1 MKETAEARTKRILPL
16 TLFSDKNVY
25 MTDAPDNARDIEWY
39 INESPELAEA
49 RAAGVD
55 LWALWANLH
64 RTPEERMRRHGFAI
78 QTMRKLRNAKKI
90 SPREPDEERVVN
102 QS

>member
-1 MKETAEARTKRILPL
+1 M
-16 TLFSDKNVY
+16 SDAVDKSK
-25 MTDAPDNARDIEWY
+25 DIEWFL
-39 INESPELAEA
+39 NESPELEEA

-55 LWALWANLH
+55 VWALWANLQ

-90 SPREPDEERVVN
+90 
-102 QS
+102 